1 MDNDEETIEVEI
13 IKREKITPEEAISR
27 VREGEELVMAT
38 CPHCSGIIAIYIKPK
53 L

>member
-1 MDNDEETIEVEI
+1 MNDDEETIEVEV

-27 VREGEELVMAT
+27 VREGEELVMAH
-38 CPHCSGIIAIYIKPK
+38 CPHCHETIAIYIKPK